1 MPAGFDYNRS
11 CFPAGITDPGY
22 NAAGA
27 SYQIARF
34 VYEISFNNQLM
45 SERKVVT
52 DSQDEFDQLQKKLVP
67 LWKSIERFNQ
77 DPQTI
82 LVVPSM
88 SIDAIGSGAVMQ
100 AYEERFLFLLLLL
113 RQPRARLI
121 YVTSQTI
128 LPSIIDYYLDLLP
141 GVIPS
146 HARQRLFLLSPLDGS
161 VRPLSDKLLARPRL
175 IQRIRSLIMDPDRA
189 HLVPFNTTNREK
201 ELALRLGIPMYG
213 ADPKFFPLGT
223 KSGCRKIFLEENVP
237 HPLGYENLG
246 SKEDLIEAIAQM
258 RAKKPSIKQVLVKLN
273 EGVSGEGNAVID
285 LTGLPTSFAKA
296 TADRP
301 VAGIGDAGHR
311 NASAGPG
318 SSIPATTD
326 SGRARAMLEERL
338 RAMQFELKGITYES
352 YMNKLQE
359 RKGVVEE
366 RIMGEKFRS
375 PSVQL
380 RITPL
385 GVVELLST
393 HDQLLGGPT
402 GQSYL
407 GCVFPA
413 DTGYAALITREAA
426 KVGRRLAKEGV
437 IGRFALDFV
446 VVRTNGKW
454 EPYAIEINLRKGGTT
469 HPFLTLQFLTDGTY
483 DPNTG
488 IFTAPNGQQ
497 KFFVASDHVESP
509 RYRTLTPDD
518 LFDIVVRHNLHFN
531 QTRQTGVVFHMMSA
545 LGELGRTGL
554 TAVGNS
560 HEDAKATYNHTVAVL
575 DEETRGEAA

>member
-1 MPAGFDYNRS
+1 
-11 CFPAGITDPGY
+11 
-22 NAAGA
+22 
-27 SYQIARF
+27 
-34 VYEISFNNQLM
+34 M
-45 SERKVVT
+45 SERKIVT

-67 LWKSIERFNQ
+67 LWKSIERLNQ

-82 LVVPSM
+82 VVVPSM

-146 HARQRLFLLSPLDGS
+146 HARQRLFLLSPMDGS
-161 VRPLSDKLLARPRL
+161 VRPLSDKLLERPRL
-175 IQRIRSLIMDPDRA
+175 IERIRSLIMDADRA

-223 KSGCRKIFLEENVP
+223 KSGCRRIFMEENVP
-237 HPLGYENLG
+237 HPVGQENIG
-246 SKEDLIEAIAQM
+246 SKEDLLDAIAQM
-258 RAKKPSIKQVLVKLN
+258 RAKKPSIQQVLVKLN
-273 EGVSGEGNAVID
+273 EGVSGAGNAIID
-285 LTGLPTSFAKA
+285 LRGLA
-296 TADRP
+296 P
-301 VAGIGDAGHR
+301 VAGGGDAGR
-311 NASAGPG
+311 DK
-318 SSIPATTD
+318 AT
-326 SGRARAMLEERL
+326 LEERL
-338 RAMQFELKGITYES
+338 RAMKFELEGVTYDS
-352 YMNKLQE
+352 YMKKLQE

-366 RIMGEKFRS
+366 RIMGEEFRS

-380 RITPL
+380 RVTPL
-385 GVVELLST
+385 GGVEFLST
-393 HDQLLGGPT
+393 HDELLGGPS

-483 DPNTG
+483 DPETAT
-488 IFTAPNGQQ
+488 FTAPNGRQ

-509 RYRTLTPDD
+509 LYRTLTPDD
-518 LFDIVVRHNLHFN
+518 LFDIVVRNGLHFG

-545 LGELGRTGL
+545 LGELGRVGL

-560 HEDAKATYNHTVAVL
+560 HEEAEALYTRAVAILDQETANAT
-575 DEETRGEAA
+575 

>member
-1 MPAGFDYNRS
+1 
-11 CFPAGITDPGY
+11 
-22 NAAGA
+22 
-27 SYQIARF
+27 
-34 VYEISFNNQLM
+34 M
-45 SERKVVT
+45 SEGKFAPDVHT
-52 DSQDEFDQLQKKLVP
+52 EFDQLQKKLVP

-82 LVVPSM
+82 VVVPSM
-88 SIDAIGSGAVMQ
+88 SMDAIDSGAVVQ

-121 YVTSQTI
+121 YVTSRTI

-146 HARQRLFLLSPLDGS
+146 HARKRLFLPSPMDGS
-161 VRPLSDKLLARPRL
+161 ARPLSEKLLERPRL
-175 IQRIRSLIMDPDRA
+175 IERIRSLIIDPNRA
-189 HLVPFNTTNREK
+189 HLVPFNTTDREK
-201 ELALRLGIPMYG
+201 ELAVRLGIPMYG

-223 KSGCRKIFLEENVP
+223 KSGCRTIFDEEGVL
-237 HPLGYENLG
+237 HPLGRENIG
-246 SKEDLIEAIAQM
+246 TQDELIQAIADM
-258 RAKKPSIKQVLVKLN
+258 RRRKPSVRQVMVKLN

-285 LTGLPTSFAKA
+285 LTAVPASGDPNE
-296 TADRP
+296 
-301 VAGIGDAGHR
+301 VAILQD
-311 NASAGPG
+311 
-318 SSIPATTD
+318 
-326 SGRARAMLEERL
+326 RL
-338 RAMQFELKGITYES
+338 RGMKFELEGATYDS
-352 YMNKLQE
+352 YMQKLQE
-359 RKGVVEE
+359 RQGVVEE
-366 RIMGEKFRS
+366 RIMGEEFRS

-380 RITPL
+380 RVTPL
-385 GVVELLST
+385 GKVELLST

-413 DTGYAALITREAA
+413 DTAYASLITQEAA
-426 KVGRRLAKEGV
+426 KVGKRLAKEGV

-446 VVRTNGKW
+446 VVRGKNGKW

-469 HPFLTLQFLTDGTY
+469 HPFLTLQFLTDGSY
-483 DPNTG
+483 DSETG
-488 IFTAPNGQQ
+488 IFTAPTGQQ
-497 KFFVASDHVESP
+497 KFFVASDHVESQ

-518 LFDIVVRHNLHFN
+518 LFDIVVRHNLHFD

-560 HEDAKATYNHTVAVL
+560 HGDAKALYERAVAVL
-575 DEETRGEAA
+575 NQETTEPSPATK

>member
-1 MPAGFDYNRS
+1 MNSSVP
-11 CFPAGITDPGY
+11 
-22 NAAGA
+22 
-27 SYQIARF
+27 
-34 VYEISFNNQLM
+34 
-45 SERKVVT
+45 
-52 DSQDEFDQLQKKLVP
+52 DSQTDFDRLQKKLVP

-82 LVVPSM
+82 VVVPSM
-88 SIDAIGSGAVMQ
+88 SIDAIDSGAVIQ

-121 YVTSQTI
+121 YVTSRTI

-146 HARQRLFLLSPLDGS
+146 HARQRLFLPSPMDGS
-161 VRPLSDKLLARPRL
+161 VRPLSEKLLERPRL
-175 IQRIRSLIMDPDRA
+175 IERIRSLIMDPDRA

-201 ELALRLGIPMYG
+201 ELALQLGIPMYG

-223 KSGCRKIFLEENVP
+223 KSGCRKIFMDEDVP
-237 HPLGYENLG
+237 FPLGREDIG
-246 SKEDLIEAIAQM
+246 SKEKLVDAIAQM
-258 RAKKPSIKQVLVKLN
+258 RMTKPSIRQVMVKLN

-285 LTGLPTSFAKA
+285 LMGLPA
-296 TADRP
+296 
-301 VAGIGDAGHR
+301 
-311 NASAGPG
+311 PG
-318 SSIPATTD
+318 GSKEIS
-326 SGRARAMLEERL
+326 MLDDRL
-338 RAMQFELKGITYES
+338 RAMKFESKGATYDS
-352 YMNKLQE
+352 YMKKLQE

-366 RIMGEKFRS
+366 RIVGEEFRS

-380 RITPL
+380 RVTPL
-385 GVVELLST
+385 GKVELLST

-413 DTGYAALITREAA
+413 DTAYASLITNEAA

-446 VVRTNGKW
+446 VVRAKNGKW

-483 DPNTG
+483 NPETG

-497 KFFVASDHVESP
+497 KFFVASDHVESR

-518 LFDIVVRHNLHFN
+518 LFDIVVRHNLHFD

-554 TAVGNS
+554 TAVANS
-560 HEDAKATYNHTVAVL
+560 HPDAKAMYERAVAVL
-575 DEETRGEAA
+575 DEETRGDTME

>member
-1 MPAGFDYNRS
+1 M
-11 CFPAGITDPGY
+11 
-22 NAAGA
+22 
-27 SYQIARF
+27 RF
-34 VYEISFNNQLM
+34 NSALM
-45 SERKVVT
+45 SEREVAKAF
-52 DSQDEFDQLQKKLVP
+52 SAEFDRLQEKLVP

-82 LVVPSM
+82 VVVPSM
-88 SIDAIGSGAVMQ
+88 SIDAIDSGAVIQ

-121 YVTSQTI
+121 YVTSRTI

-146 HARQRLFLLSPLDGS
+146 HARQRLFLPSPMDGS
-161 VRPLSDKLLARPRL
+161 ARPLSEKLLERPRL
-175 IQRIRSLIMDPDRA
+175 IERIRSLIMDPDRA

-201 ELALRLGIPMYG
+201 ELALQLGIPMYG

-223 KSGCRKIFLEENVP
+223 KSGCRKIFSEENVP
-237 HPLGYENLG
+237 HPVGRENIG
-246 SKEDLIEAIAQM
+246 SKEDLINAIVEM
-258 RAKKPSIKQVLVKLN
+258 RVAKPGIKQVMVKLD

-285 LTGLPTSFAKA
+285 LRGLPSLVVK
-296 TADRP
+296 
-301 VAGIGDAGHR
+301 
-311 NASAGPG
+311 S
-318 SSIPATTD
+318 
-326 SGRARAMLEERL
+326 MLDECL
-338 RAMQFELKGITYES
+338 RAMKFESQEVTFES
-352 YMNKLQE
+352 YIKKLQE

-366 RIMGEKFRS
+366 RIMGEEFRS

-380 RITPL
+380 RVTPL
-385 GVVELLST
+385 GKVELLST

-413 DTGYAALITREAA
+413 ETDYAPLITREAA
-426 KVGRRLAKEGV
+426 KVGKRLAKEGV

-446 VVRTNGKW
+446 VVRAKNGTW

-483 DPNTG
+483 DTETG

-518 LFDIVVRHNLHFN
+518 LFDIVVRHNLHFD

-560 HEDAKATYNHTVAVL
+560 HEDAKAMYERAVAVL
-575 DEETRGEAA
+575 DQETSEPAPVTS

>member
-1 MPAGFDYNRS
+1 MVESKPVS
-11 CFPAGITDPGY
+11 
-22 NAAGA
+22 
-27 SYQIARF
+27 
-34 VYEISFNNQLM
+34 V
-45 SERKVVT
+45 
-52 DSQDEFDQLQKKLVP
+52 SQSDFEQLQKKLVP

-82 LVVPSM
+82 VVVPSM
-88 SIDAIGSGAVMQ
+88 SIDAIGSGTVVQ

-128 LPSIIDYYLDLLP
+128 LPNIIDYYLDLLP

-146 HARQRLFLLSPLDGS
+146 HARPRLFLIAPLDGS
-161 VRPLSDKLLARPRL
+161 ARPLSDKLLDRPRL
-175 IQRIRSLIMDPDRA
+175 IERIRSLIMDPARA
-189 HLVPFNTTNREK
+189 HLVPFNTTDREK

-213 ADPKFFPLGT
+213 ADPKFFSLGT
-223 KSGCRKIFLEENVP
+223 KSGCRKIFMEENVP
-237 HPLGYENLG
+237 HPLGHENLG
-246 SKEDLIEAIAQM
+246 SKEELIEAIAQM

-273 EGVSGEGNAVID
+273 EGVSGEGNAIVD
-285 LTGLPTSFAKA
+285 LGGLP
-296 TADRP
+296 P
-301 VAGIGDAGHR
+301 AGDPKEK
-311 NASAGPG
+311 N
-318 SSIPATTD
+318 
-326 SGRARAMLEERL
+326 MLEERL
-338 RAMQFELKGITYES
+338 RAMQFELARVTYES

-366 RIMGEKFRS
+366 RILGDEFRS

-393 HDQLLGGPT
+393 HDQMLGGPS

-413 DTGYAALITREAA
+413 DTGYAGLITREAA

-446 VVRTNGKW
+446 VVRSNGKW

-469 HPFLTLQFLTDGTY
+469 HPFLTLQFLTDGKY
-483 DPNTG
+483 DPDTA

-509 RYRTLTPDD
+509 AYRTLTPDD
-518 LFDIVVRHNLHFN
+518 LFDIVVRHNLHFG

-560 HEDAKATYNHTVAVL
+560 HEEARATYDRALAVL
-575 DEETRGEAA
+575 NEETSCGTGL

>member
-1 MPAGFDYNRS
+1 
-11 CFPAGITDPGY
+11 
-22 NAAGA
+22 
-27 SYQIARF
+27 
-34 VYEISFNNQLM
+34 M
-45 SERKVVT
+45 SERNVAT

-82 LVVPSM
+82 VVVPSM
-88 SIDAIGSGAVMQ
+88 SIEAIGSGTLMQ

-128 LPSIIDYYLDLLP
+128 HPNIIDYYLDLLP

-146 HARQRLFLLSPLDGS
+146 HARPRLFLIAPLDGS
-161 VRPLSDKLLARPRL
+161 ARPLSDKLLDRPRL
-175 IQRIRSLIMDPDRA
+175 IERIRSLIMDPARA
-189 HLVPFNTTNREK
+189 HLVPFNTTSREK

-213 ADPKFFPLGT
+213 ADPKFFSLGT
-223 KSGCRKIFLEENVP
+223 KSGCRKIFMEENVL
-237 HPLGYENLG
+237 HPLGHENLG
-246 SKEDLIEAIAQM
+246 SKEELIEAIAQM
-258 RAKKPSIKQVLVKLN
+258 LARKPSIKQVLVKLN
-273 EGVSGEGNAVID
+273 EGVSGEGNAIVD
-285 LTGLPTSFAKA
+285 LTGLPSVVPTGR
-296 TADRP
+296 D
-301 VAGIGDAGHR
+301 DAGHKEV
-311 NASAGPG
+311 STQPG
-318 SSIPATTD
+318 SPIPATITKE
-326 SGRARAMLEERL
+326 RAMLEERL
-338 RAMQFELKGITYES
+338 RAMQFELEGVTYES
-352 YMNKLQE
+352 YMKKLQE

-366 RIMGEKFRS
+366 RIMGEEFRS

-385 GVVELLST
+385 GKVELLST
-393 HDQLLGGPT
+393 HDQLLGGPS

-413 DTGYAALITREAA
+413 DKGYAPLITREAA
-426 KVGRRLAKEGV
+426 KVGRRLAEEGV

-446 VVRTNGKW
+446 VVRSNGKW

-469 HPFLTLQFLTDGTY
+469 HPFLTLQFLTDGKY
-483 DPNTG
+483 DPDTA

-509 RYRTLTPDD
+509 AYRTLTPDD
-518 LFDIVVRHNLHFN
+518 LFDIVVRHNLHFG

-560 HEDAKATYNHTVAVL
+560 RDDAKALYERAISVL
-575 DEETRGEAA
+575 DEETRPEAAH

>member
-1 MPAGFDYNRS
+1 
-11 CFPAGITDPGY
+11 
-22 NAAGA
+22 
-27 SYQIARF
+27 
-34 VYEISFNNQLM
+34 M
-45 SERKVVT
+45 SESKLAT
-52 DSQDEFDQLQKKLVP
+52 DSQAEFDQLQKKLVP

-82 LVVPSM
+82 VVVPSM
-88 SIDAIGSGAVMQ
+88 SIDAINSGAVMQ

-128 LPSIIDYYLDLLP
+128 LPSIIDYYLALLP

-146 HARQRLFLLSPLDGS
+146 HARQRLFLISPLDGS
-161 VRPLSDKLLARPRL
+161 VRPLSDKLLDRPRL
-175 IQRIRSLIMDPDRA
+175 IERIRSLIMDPDRA

-201 ELALRLGIPMYG
+201 ELAVRLGIPMYG
-213 ADPKFFPLGT
+213 ADPKLFPLGT
-223 KSGCRKIFLEENVP
+223 KSGCRKIFMEENVP
-237 HPLGYENLG
+237 HPLGVENLG
-246 SKEDLIEAIAQM
+246 SKEELIEAIVQM
-258 RAKKPSIKQVLVKLN
+258 RERKPSIKQVLAKLN

-285 LTGLPTSFAKA
+285 LSGLPA
-296 TADRP
+296 
-301 VAGIGDAGHR
+301 
-311 NASAGPG
+311 PG
-318 SSIPATTD
+318 NPKEKT
-326 SGRARAMLEERL
+326 MLEERL
-338 RAMQFELKGITYES
+338 RGMQFELARVTYDS
-352 YMNKLQE
+352 YMQKLQE

-366 RIMGEKFRS
+366 RIIGEEIRS

-380 RITPL
+380 RVTPL

-393 HDQLLGGPT
+393 HDQLLGGPS

-413 DTGYAALITREAA
+413 DPGYASLITREAA
-426 KVGRRLAKEGV
+426 KVGKRLAKEGV

-446 VVRTNGKW
+446 VVRSNGKW

-469 HPFLTLQFLTDGTY
+469 HPFLTLQFLTDGCYNPETA
-483 DPNTG
+483 
-488 IFTAPNGQQ
+488 IFTAPNGRQ

-509 RYRTLTPDD
+509 AYRKLTPDD
-518 LFDIVVRHNLHFN
+518 LFDIVVRHDLHFG

-560 HEDAKATYNHTVAVL
+560 HEDAKATYERAVTVL
-575 DEETRGEAA
+575 DQETSGPTPVTP

>member
-1 MPAGFDYNRS
+1 
-11 CFPAGITDPGY
+11 
-22 NAAGA
+22 
-27 SYQIARF
+27 
-34 VYEISFNNQLM
+34 M
-45 SERKVVT
+45 SESKLVM
-52 DSQDEFDQLQKKLVP
+52 DSEAEFDQLQKKLVP

-82 LVVPSM
+82 VVVPSM
-88 SIDAIGSGAVMQ
+88 SIDAIGSGTLMQ

-121 YVTSQTI
+121 YVTSQMI
-128 LPSIIDYYLDLLP
+128 LPNIIDYYLDLLP

-146 HARQRLFLLSPLDGS
+146 HARPRLFLIAPLDGS
-161 VRPLSDKLLARPRL
+161 ARPLSDKLLDRPRL
-175 IQRIRSLIMDPDRA
+175 IERIRSLIMDPARA
-189 HLVPFNTTNREK
+189 HLVPFNTTSREK

-213 ADPKFFPLGT
+213 ADPKFFSLGT
-223 KSGCRKIFLEENVP
+223 KSGCRKIFMEENVP
-237 HPLGYENLG
+237 HPLGHENLG
-246 SKEDLIEAIAQM
+246 SQEELIEAIAQM
-258 RAKKPSIKQVLVKLN
+258 RANKPSIKQVLVKLN
-273 EGVSGEGNAVID
+273 EGVSGEGNAIID
-285 LTGLPTSFAKA
+285 LTGLPAVVPTGR
-296 TADRP
+296 D
-301 VAGIGDAGHR
+301 DAGHKEV
-311 NASAGPG
+311 STQPE
-318 SSIPATTD
+318 SPVPATTRE
-326 SGRARAMLEERL
+326 RALLEQRL
-338 RAMQFELKGITYES
+338 RAMRFELEGITYES
-352 YMNKLQE
+352 YMKMLQE

-366 RIMGEKFRS
+366 RIMGEEFRS

-385 GVVELLST
+385 GKVELLST
-393 HDQLLGGPT
+393 HDQLLGGPS

-413 DTGYAALITREAA
+413 DKGYAPLITREAA

-446 VVRTNGKW
+446 VVRSNGKW

-469 HPFLTLQFLTDGTY
+469 HPFLTLQFLTDGKY
-483 DPNTG
+483 DPETA

-509 RYRTLTPDD
+509 AYRTLTPDD
-518 LFDIVVRHNLHFN
+518 LFDIVVRHNLHFG

-560 HEDAKATYNHTVAVL
+560 RDDARALYERAIAVI
-575 DEETRGEAA
+575 DRETRSEGDALHG

>member
-1 MPAGFDYNRS
+1 
-11 CFPAGITDPGY
+11 
-22 NAAGA
+22 
-27 SYQIARF
+27 
-34 VYEISFNNQLM
+34 M
-45 SERKVVT
+45 SERNVAA
-52 DSQDEFDQLQKKLVP
+52 DSQAEFDQLQKKLVP

-82 LVVPSM
+82 IVVPSM
-88 SIDAIGSGAVMQ
+88 SIDAISSGAVMQ

-128 LPSIIDYYLDLLP
+128 LPSIIDYYLGLLP

-146 HARQRLFLLSPLDGS
+146 HARQRLFLISPLDLS
-161 VRPLSDKLLARPRL
+161 VRPLSDKLLERPRL
-175 IQRIRSLIMDPDRA
+175 MERIRSLIMDPDRA

-201 ELALRLGIPMYG
+201 ELAVRLGIPMYG

-223 KSGCRKIFLEENVP
+223 KSGCRTIFMEENVP
-237 HPLGYENLG
+237 HPLGVENLG
-246 SKEDLIEAIAQM
+246 SKEELIEAIVQM
-258 RAKKPSIKQVLVKLN
+258 RARKPSMKQVLVKLN
-273 EGVSGEGNAVID
+273 EGVSGEGNAVVD
-285 LTGLPTSFAKA
+285 LSGLPA
-296 TADRP
+296 P
-301 VAGIGDAGHR
+301 GDSKEKG
-311 NASAGPG
+311 
-318 SSIPATTD
+318 
-326 SGRARAMLEERL
+326 MLEQRL
-338 RAMQFELKGITYES
+338 RAMQFELARVTYDS
-352 YMNKLQE
+352 YMEKLQE

-366 RIMGEKFRS
+366 RILGQEIRS

-380 RITPL
+380 RVTPL

-393 HDQLLGGPT
+393 HDQLLGGPS

-413 DTGYAALITREAA
+413 DPGYAALITREAA
-426 KVGRRLAKEGV
+426 KVGKRLAKEGV

-446 VVRTNGKW
+446 VVRSNGNW

-469 HPFLTLQFLTDGTY
+469 HPFLTLQFLTDGCY
-483 DPNTG
+483 NPETG

-509 RYRTLTPDD
+509 SYRTLTPDD
-518 LFDIVVRHNLHFN
+518 LFDIVVRHDLHFD

-560 HEDAKATYNHTVAVL
+560 YEDAKTTYERAVTVL
-575 DEETRGEAA
+575 EQETGKPTPD

>member
-1 MPAGFDYNRS
+1 MPES
-11 CFPAGITDPGY
+11 KPV
-22 NAAGA
+22 
-27 SYQIARF
+27 S
-34 VYEISFNNQLM
+34 V
-45 SERKVVT
+45 
-52 DSQDEFDQLQKKLVP
+52 SQSEFDRLQKKLVP

-82 LVVPSM
+82 VVVPSM

-128 LPSIIDYYLDLLP
+128 LPNIIDYYLDLLP

-146 HARQRLFLLSPLDGS
+146 HARPRLFLIAPLDGS
-161 VRPLSDKLLARPRL
+161 ARPLSDKLLDRPRL
-175 IQRIRSLIMDPDRA
+175 IERIRSLIMDPDRA

-213 ADPKFFPLGT
+213 ADPKFFSLGT
-223 KSGCRKIFLEENVP
+223 KSGCRQIFMEENVP
-237 HPLGYENLG
+237 HPLGHENLG
-246 SKEDLIEAIAQM
+246 SKEELIEAIAQM
-258 RAKKPSIKQVLVKLN
+258 RTQKPSIKQVLVKLN
-273 EGVSGEGNAVID
+273 EGVSGEGNAIVD
-285 LTGLPTSFAKA
+285 VKGLPS
-296 TADRP
+296 
-301 VAGIGDAGHR
+301 VAGGGD
-311 NASAGPG
+311 PG
-318 SSIPATTD
+318 KQ
-326 SGRARAMLEERL
+326 RALLEERL
-338 RAMQFELKGITYES
+338 RAIQFESEGVTYES
-352 YMNKLQE
+352 YMKKLQE
-359 RKGVVEE
+359 RKAVVEE
-366 RIMGEKFRS
+366 RIMGEEFRS

-385 GVVELLST
+385 GKVELLST
-393 HDQLLGGPT
+393 HDQLLGGPS

-446 VVRTNGKW
+446 VVRLNGKW

-469 HPFLTLQFLTDGTY
+469 HPFLTLQFLTDGKY
-483 DPNTG
+483 DPDTA

-509 RYRTLTPDD
+509 AYRTLTPDD
-518 LFDIVVRHNLHFN
+518 LFDIVVRHNLHFG

-560 HEDAKATYNHTVAVL
+560 RDDAKGTYNRAIAVL
-575 DEETRGEAA
+575 DQETRGE